1 MRVLITNGIICLLL
15 FLFFLFYW
23 TVGGSTSY

>member
-1 MRVLITNGIICLLL
+1 MRIVFFNAIVCLLL